1 MGLGAQGNGTG
12 EVRVGVGVLV
22 VDGDRVLM
30 GRRLGSHG
38 AGKLALPGGHLEVG
52 ESFTECAARELM
64 EETGISMAAG
74 SFEKVATTNDPMP
87 GEEKHYVT
95 IFVRTVLP
103 PGSIVDNCEPE
114 KNAGWQWLTWA
125 QVRALPESELFIPM
139 QNLLAQGYSPTS
151 GSGSSER
158 GYARYLIA
166 GTAAVLAAGVFHKA
180 MRQEAVAAALDKAA
194 NSDAAHKVGAALK
207 SAREQVAKHLAKLPI
222 FFGRGTASAAKA

>member
-1 MGLGAQGNGTG
+1 MGIGTNGTA

-95 IFVRTVLP
+95 VFVRATLP

-125 QVRALPESELFIPM
+125 EVRALPEAELFIPM
-139 QNLLAQGYSPTS
+139 QNLLAQGYSPTR
-151 GSGSSER
+151 SER
-158 GYARYLIA
+158 GYARYLLA

-180 MRQEAVAAALDKAA
+180 MRHEAVAAALDKAA
-194 NSDAAHKVGAALK
+194 SSEAAHKVLAGLKAAK
-207 SAREQVAKHLAKLPI
+207 EQAATHLAKLPI
-222 FFGRGTASAAKA
+222 FFGRDAAAAKA

>member
-1 MGLGAQGNGTG
+1 
-12 EVRVGVGVLV
+12 VRVGVGVLV

-87 GEEKHYVT
+87 GEDKHYVT
-95 IFVRTVLP
+95 IFVRTELP
-103 PGSIVDNCEPE
+103 QGSVVDNCEPE

-125 QVRALPESELFIPM
+125 EVRALPESELFIPM
-139 QNLLAQGYSPTS
+139 QNLLAQGYSPTQS
-151 GSGSSER
+151 TASMR
-158 GYARYLIA
+158 GYARYVLA

-180 MRQEAVAAALDKAA
+180 LQQEAVAAAIDKAA
-194 NSDAAHKVGAALK
+194 HSDAAIKLLAGLK
-207 SAREQVAKHLAKLPI
+207 TVREQAAKHLAKLPI
-222 FFGRGTASAAKA
+222 FFGSQTASASKD

>member
-1 MGLGAQGNGTG
+1 MGMGAQGNG
-12 EVRVGVGVLV
+12 EVRVGVGVIV
-22 VDGDRVLM
+22 VHGDRVLM

-95 IFVRTVLP
+95 IFVRTDLP

-125 QVRALPESELFIPM
+125 EVRALPESELFIPM

-151 GSGSSER
+151 PASSKR
-158 GYARYLIA
+158 WYARYVLA
-166 GTAAVLAAGVFHKA
+166 GTAAVLAAGLFHKA
-180 MRQEAVAAALDKAA
+180 MQQEAVAAALAKAVR
-194 NSDAAHKVGAALK
+194 SDVASKLLAGLKTVRDRAAT
-207 SAREQVAKHLAKLPI
+207 HLTKLPI
-222 FFGRGTASAAKA
+222 FFGHGTPSAAKD